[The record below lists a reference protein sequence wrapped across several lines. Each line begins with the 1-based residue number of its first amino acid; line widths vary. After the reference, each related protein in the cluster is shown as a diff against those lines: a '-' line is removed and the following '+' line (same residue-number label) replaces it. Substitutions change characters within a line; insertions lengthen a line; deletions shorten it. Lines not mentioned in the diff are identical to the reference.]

1 MKILVF
7 SPLNISSFNNKE
19 KHSYNGINWVKSFI
33 NVLKEIKEIEIG
45 VLFFST
51 LLISEFIEGN
61 IKYFPIYRAKL
72 NPFRKLLKYHNLLNE
87 PNNDSDLLNIKES
100 ISNFSPDIIYVFG
113 IESELASLQL
123 EEYFKKPIIYHLQGL
138 IYPYYF
144 AFYPPDFSD
153 FSAIRFGNF
162 IREILFNNGL
172 ISNKYRFLKKGKLE
186 LKLLNRISYVTGR
199 TNWDRLYSSIVSPKI
214 KYFHIDEVLRETFYL
229 SANNH
234 ENSGE
239 LRFFT
244 TISDNSY
251 KGFDLIVKTAIL
263 LKNDFNY
270 KFIWKIAG
278 LSNSSYIVKIYEK
291 KYKIKLCDLNI
302 LLLDVLNET
311 ILFKELKNS
320 DIYIHSSYID
330 NSPNS
335 LCEAQILG
343 LPVIACNTGG
353 ISSLINHLENGILI
367 PTNDPFQLIYYIN
380 ILNTDNHLYSYLSNN
395 GKRDASERHSKENIK
410 KQILETFNNL
420 ISISKT

>member
-7 SPLNISSFNNKE
+7 SPLNISSFNNNE

-33 NVLKEIKEIEIG
+33 NVLKEIEEIDIG

-51 LLISEFIEGN
+51 LLKSEFIEGN

-87 PNNDSDLLNIKES
+87 PNNDSDILNIKES

-162 IREILFNNGL
+162 IRELLFNNGL

-270 KFIWKIAG
+270 KFIWKVAG
-278 LSNSSYIVKIYEK
+278 LSDLSYLVKIYER
-291 KYKIKLCDLNI
+291 KYKIKISDLNI
-302 LLLDVLNET
+302 LLLDVLDESN
-311 ILFKELKNS
+311 LFQELKNS

-353 ISSLINHLENGILI
+353 ISSLINHMENGILV

-380 ILNTDNHLYSYLSNN
+380 MLNTDNHL
-395 GKRDASERHSKENIK
+395 
-410 KQILETFNNL
+410 
-420 ISISKT
+420 